1 MRSHAGERVGSND
14 ARPCGSGGKTP
25 MEAMVDSDGK
35 EIVGALILEWEN
47 GVTRAAYQVE
57 FGRTSTRF
65 ADCYT

>member
-1 MRSHAGERVGSND
+1 
-14 ARPCGSGGKTP
+14 